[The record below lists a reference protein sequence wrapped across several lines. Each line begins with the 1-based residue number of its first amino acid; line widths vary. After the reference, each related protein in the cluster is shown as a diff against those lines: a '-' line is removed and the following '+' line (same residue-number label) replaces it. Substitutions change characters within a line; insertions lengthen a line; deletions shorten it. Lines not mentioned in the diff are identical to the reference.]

1 MRYQYTSKGYLN
13 SLKNNTASGVLLL
26 LILNII
32 IFILMELLL
41 ISNNNFHDMIFYN
54 LALVPNDIYANL
66 YLWQPVTYLFL
77 HGGIIH
83 LLFNML
89 GLWFLGHELE
99 SLWGKDKF
107 LKYYFITGISAGLIT
122 VVYNIIFTNSFI
134 PVVGAS
140 GAIYGLLVAYGIL
153 FPNRTIYIYGIF
165 PIKVKT
171 AVILLGLVSFFY
183 SVTLQKS
190 GISHITHLA
199 GMITGLG
206 YLIYWKNQRQSMR
219 IVKTKNRNKPSE
231 EELRKKHI
239 NEILDKANDLGWETL
254 TDEEKQYLKNESKN
268 YNFNEPPN

>member
-107 LKYYFITGISAGLIT
+107 LKYYFITGIAAGLIT
-122 VVYNIIFTNSFI
+122 VVYNIIFTNF
-134 PVVGAS
+134 
-140 GAIYGLLVAYGIL
+140 
-153 FPNRTIYIYGIF
+153 
-165 PIKVKT
+165 
-171 AVILLGLVSFFY
+171 
-183 SVTLQKS
+183 
-190 GISHITHLA
+190 
-199 GMITGLG
+199 
-206 YLIYWKNQRQSMR
+206 QR
-219 IVKTKNRNKPSE
+219 
-231 EELRKKHI
+231 
-239 NEILDKANDLGWETL
+239 
-254 TDEEKQYLKNESKN
+254 
-268 YNFNEPPN
+268 